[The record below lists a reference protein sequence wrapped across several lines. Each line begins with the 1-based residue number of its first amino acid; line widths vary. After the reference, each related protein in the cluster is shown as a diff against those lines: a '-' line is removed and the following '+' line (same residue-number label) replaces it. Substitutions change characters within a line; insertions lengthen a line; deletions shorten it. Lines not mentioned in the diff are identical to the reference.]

1 MKIATILTNIFH
13 YIHLSINVSPL
24 PFLINP
30 KTKTN
35 IDVCSFILSIRHA
48 KLVDFT
54 IFNANIIWNF
64 LVFLQLD
71 FLPIL

>member
-13 YIHLSINVSPL
+13 YIHLQIYCFTTALLRQAKNKGEDGRLLGYFVYSTCR
-24 PFLINP
+24 FG
-30 KTKTN
+30 KFYHFDTKM
-35 IDVCSFILSIRHA
+35 H
-48 KLVDFT
+48 
-54 IFNANIIWNF
+54 WNF